1 MQNEANQPEEQLN
14 QGEIS
19 DYSTGQTIFKATH
32 YKVNRYYMAFIAGVL
47 LLAVLKIT
55 RAIIVPIVISFFL
68 VMLLMPVVRFLTK
81 YKVPLFIA
89 VIISMIVLIA
99 FIGVFGMLFVFSLS
113 SLQESI
119 PKYSAKFESFMTS
132 IFTTLK
138 EQGIEMNYQIL
149 LEQVSLKQIAAIVG
163 KSMMSFLALLSNLTI
178 IFFITLLTL
187 LESRRFKEKT
197 EAAYGGKNSAF
208 AGTIKIVGRE
218 IQRYIFLK
226 TVISLATG
234 LCVWIFLAVVGVKF
248 ALLWGILTFLL
259 NYIPNIG
266 SIIAGVPP
274 LVMTML
280 QFEHPLVYA
289 VIVLIGLLTIQI
301 VIGNLTDPKVMGKS
315 LNISTPV
322 VFIAMIFWGWMW
334 GIVGMFLS
342 VPLLVCV
349 KAILA
354 HSFSLKPVN
363 VLLEG

>member
-1 MQNEANQPEEQLN
+1 
-14 QGEIS
+14 
-19 DYSTGQTIFKATH
+19 
-32 YKVNRYYMAFIAGVL
+32 
-47 LLAVLKIT
+47 
-55 RAIIVPIVISFFL
+55 
-68 VMLLMPVVRFLTK
+68 
-81 YKVPLFIA
+81 
-89 VIISMIVLIA
+89 
-99 FIGVFGMLFVFSLS
+99 
-113 SLQESI
+113 
-119 PKYSAKFESFMTS
+119 MTS

-274 LVMTML
+274 LV
-280 QFEHPLVYA
+280 
-289 VIVLIGLLTIQI
+289 IVLIGLLAIQI
-301 VIGNLTDPKVMGKS
+301 VIGNLIDPKVMGKS
-315 LNISTPV
+315 LNISPPV